1 MKRAPS
7 GTDSNLLAPPRK
19 AIQTFELPYSE
30 SAVRDLREGLART
43 RWPGTIP
50 GSGWEFG
57 FDLECL
63 QPICRYWREK
73 FDRKAEVEK
82 LGDLHHLQFRTGEQS
97 IQFVH
102 ERGKRPAAI
111 PILLLRVLPVVS
123 GGAEHRKPDW
133 PLPSEE
139 VRAVK
144 IAGLRIENG
153 NSCCDNSSETSP
165 RRYRRKNHAR

>member
-1 MKRAPS
+1 MPLPGPILTRS
-7 GTDSNLLAPPRK
+7 LLRVRRSRPLS
-19 AIQTFELPYSE
+19 LPYSE

-63 QPICRYWREK
+63 QSICRYWHEK
-73 FDRKAEVEK
+73 FDRKAELEK

-123 GGAEHRKPDW
+123 GGTEHRKPDW